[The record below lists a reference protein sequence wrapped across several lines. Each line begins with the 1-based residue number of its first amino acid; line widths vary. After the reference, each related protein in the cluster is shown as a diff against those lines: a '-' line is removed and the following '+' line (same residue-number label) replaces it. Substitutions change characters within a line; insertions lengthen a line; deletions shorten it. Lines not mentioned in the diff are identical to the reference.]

1 MFLELENISGKF
13 QNNRKFQNNAIN
25 DVKNISLKHVIS
37 TSHAT
42 KLIAKVNTHYGSSE
56 KFAKES

>member
-37 TSHAT
+37 MLYAT
-42 KLIAKVNTHYGSSE
+42 KLIAKVNTTLR
-56 KFAKES
+56 